1 MNQLA
6 ARKQLLVREAKLHRE
21 ILALEGLN
29 IRETVDR
36 TRVNLQSNRWWLI
49 GGFACAGWL
58 LSGRLAGI
66 SRWIPAATTAAR
78 IVQRLRG

>member
-1 MNQLA
+1 MNHLA

-21 ILALEGLN
+21 IIALERLN
-29 IRETVDR
+29 IGETVNR
-36 TRVNLQSNRWWLI
+36 TRDNLQSNRWWLI

-66 SRWIPAATTAAR
+66 AKWMPAAMTAAR
-78 IVQRLRG
+78 IAQRFRG